1 MLVTISGLSA
11 GAFMAHQLHVAY
23 SEMFKGAAFIA
34 GGPYFASK
42 GSLSH
47 ALSSVLGLTGLPD
60 TAFSISVAR
69 EADAEGKIA
78 PLANLRSS
86 RVWVFH
92 GRADTIS
99 SRSAAEALVS
109 FYDEC
114 GNRSALEYVYDLE
127 VGHAMPVAC
136 EEELPPYFSNCGF
149 DAAGSLLAHLYGP
162 LRNRASS
169 APGELRAF
177 SQLEF
182 NDASR
187 CYGLAERGLVYLP
200 IAALA
205 GRKCGLHV
213 ALHGCQQTL
222 DDIGDGFAR
231 MAGYNEWAE
240 ANDLIVLYPQVS
252 RSYSM
257 SAFNPLGAWDWWGY
271 SDPDFHLRA
280 GGQMQSIASMV
291 QTLCGTSGLH

>member
-1 MLVTISGLSA
+1 
-11 GAFMAHQLHVAY
+11 MAHQLHVAY

-47 ALSSVLGLTGLPD
+47 ALTSVLGMAGLPD
-60 TAFSISVAR
+60 TSFSISVAR
-69 EADAEGKIA
+69 AADAEGKIA

-86 RVWVFH
+86 PVWVFH

-99 SRSAAEALVS
+99 SRSAAEALVL

-114 GNRSALEYVYDLE
+114 GNRNALEYVNDME

-136 EEELPPYFSNCGF
+136 EEALPPYISNCGF
-149 DAAGSLLAHLYGP
+149 DAAGSLLTHLYGS
-162 LRNRASS
+162 LRSRVS
-169 APGELRAF
+169 APLGELRAF
-177 SQLEF
+177 SQMEF
-182 NDASR
+182 TDGSR
-187 CYGLAERGLVYLP
+187 CYGLAGKGLVYLP

-205 GRKCGLHV
+205 GRRCGVHV

-222 DDIGDGFAR
+222 DDVGDGFAR

-252 RSYSM
+252 RSYSL

-271 SDPDFHLRA
+271 SDRDFHLRA
-280 GGQMQSIASMV
+280 GGQMQTIATMV
-291 QTLCGTSGLH
+291 QALCGRPGPH